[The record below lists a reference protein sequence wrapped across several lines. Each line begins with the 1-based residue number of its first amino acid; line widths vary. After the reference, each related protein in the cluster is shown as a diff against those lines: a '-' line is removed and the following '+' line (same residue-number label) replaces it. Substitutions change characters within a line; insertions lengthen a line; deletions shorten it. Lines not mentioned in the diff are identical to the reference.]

1 VLPIGSEPD
10 YRHRMSSLLRAAA
23 NDLKRDDASADAEL
37 GLPSGTFARLASGE
51 EPLGGELLRRICAA
65 WPLNERDLLPV
76 HDDCPRGVL
85 VHRQADSLA
94 SARVLARGG
103 RPYYEY
109 RDTAMSR
116 LATYR
121 PEWIRMLQVV
131 SDDEPDNPAVQW
143 NEGHLLYQFTY
154 FVGPVNYYYR
164 GPGTSRCAAM
174 STGDSVWGV
183 PFAPHSFTARS
194 DAEPAFILALTYGG
208 DLLGDA
214 QRELA
219 VLGARAARELALPAG
234 PAMSAQAAL
243 LRSFMRARMLTPAQ
257 LAGDAKMSAE
267 RVAQLCA
274 AADLAREDE
283 MHALA
288 RALGV
293 SRRELLAPETHIEHG
308 VRLQRRAKAPSWD
321 FPDGDGCSHRVTRLA
336 GDPLHPHTTA
346 LELDVR
352 APEFR
357 EDRVLTT
364 YQHQYLYVLGDAA
377 LELGWRHC
385 GERYAARL
393 DPGDS
398 GYIRPQVPVAL
409 SRGDREPARVLL
421 LRIGGAAGTDAR
433 FALSAM
439 AEGGID
445 RYLDEDRM
453 WYRASSRTS
462 EGAPS

>member
-1 VLPIGSEPD
+1 VVSIRSEPD
-10 YRHRMSSLLRAAA
+10 FRHRTSSLLRAAA

-37 GLPSGTFARLASGE
+37 RLPSGTFARLASGE
-51 EPLGGELLRRICAA
+51 EPLSGELLRRICAA
-65 WPLNERDLLPV
+65 WPLNERDLLPL

-131 SDDEPDNPAVQW
+131 SDNEPDNPAVQW

-154 FVGPVNYYYR
+154 FVGPVNYYY
-164 GPGTSRCAAM
+164 GHGTSRCAAM
-174 STGDSVWGV
+174 NTGDSVWGI
-183 PFAPHSFTARS
+183 PFAQHSFTARS

-219 VLGARAARELALPAG
+219 VLGARAARELALPVGSAV
-234 PAMSAQAAL
+234 SAQAAL

-257 LAGDAKMSAE
+257 LAGDAKMPAE

-283 MHALA
+283 IHALA

-293 SRRELLAPETHIEHG
+293 SRRELLAPETQIEQG
-308 VRLQRRAKAPSWD
+308 VRFQHRAKAPSWD
-321 FPDGDGCSHRVTRLA
+321 FPSGDRYAHRVTRLA

-346 LELDVR
+346 LELKVR
-352 APEFR
+352 ASEFR
-357 EDRVLTT
+357 DDSLLTT

-377 LELGWRHC
+377 LELEWRHC
-385 GERYAARL
+385 GERYTARL

-409 SRGDREPARVLL
+409 CRGDAEPASVLL

-445 RYLDEDRM
+445 RYLNEDRM
-453 WYRASSRTS
+453 WYRSSSRTS
-462 EGAPS
+462 KGAQS